1 MLLTFAKKLKIFNK
15 RLLYLVKFLRY
26 FVGKLQFLI
35 KIKMQLSV
43 KYNDIIQQMESEK
56 KCLLLD
62 QELNRFDLDFFTSDF
77 LIVLDDYK
85 AYKQELLFFLIEFED
100 FLLRGIDVSV
110 IKELNSFI
118 KDFSYLLNCFE
129 ELIKLEQEN
138 LITEDL
144 IKEFFINFFKFYKSI
159 KIYFWFVEK
168 AEEDTLSEIL
178 MKNQSE
184 TLSFFLSPW
193 ASDDDYDAE
202 QLDGPFPSHLIKGK
216 GNFIEEEES
225 YSESDYIIAYGSFS
239 NIDIEAEIAK
249 DPLFIAISK
258 KR

>member
-144 IKEFFINFFKFYKSI
+144 IKEFFINFFKFY
-159 KIYFWFVEK
+159 
-168 AEEDTLSEIL
+168 
-178 MKNQSE
+178 
-184 TLSFFLSPW
+184 
-193 ASDDDYDAE
+193 
-202 QLDGPFPSHLIKGK
+202 
-216 GNFIEEEES
+216 
-225 YSESDYIIAYGSFS
+225 
-239 NIDIEAEIAK
+239 
-249 DPLFIAISK
+249 
-258 KR
+258 

>member
-110 IKELNSFI
+110 IK
-118 KDFSYLLNCFE
+118 DFSYLLNCFE

-159 KIYFWFVEK
+159 KIYF
-168 AEEDTLSEIL
+168 
-178 MKNQSE
+178 
-184 TLSFFLSPW
+184 
-193 ASDDDYDAE
+193 
-202 QLDGPFPSHLIKGK
+202 
-216 GNFIEEEES
+216 
-225 YSESDYIIAYGSFS
+225 
-239 NIDIEAEIAK
+239 
-249 DPLFIAISK
+249 
-258 KR
+258 